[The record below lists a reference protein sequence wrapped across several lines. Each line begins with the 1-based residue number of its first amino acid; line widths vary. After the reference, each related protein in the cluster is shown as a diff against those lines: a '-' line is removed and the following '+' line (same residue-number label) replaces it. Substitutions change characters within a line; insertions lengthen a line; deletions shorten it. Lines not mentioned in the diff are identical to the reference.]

1 MEQISTRLEGL
12 IHALGHVFPA
22 VREYAA
28 LLYIL
33 LATSVIVL
41 FAFVLVWCGRHWLQP
56 HIRRWVNKTS
66 NQWDDFLFSS
76 GFFSRLNHLLPATG
90 MYALSQLLFQQY
102 DTVLTFWTRL
112 SAIYFLFIG
121 VFALFALLNAVES
134 IYNSSRLARRAS
146 ITGFIQIIKLAA
158 TLLAVILG
166 ISLLI
171 DKNPVYIVS
180 GFTALAAVLML
191 IFRDTI
197 LGFVA
202 GIQITAN
209 RMFTTGD
216 WIQISKFEV
225 DGEILELGLT
235 NVKVQNWDK
244 TISTLPTYSLT
255 NEAVRNW
262 RGMQESG
269 GRRIKRAIFID
280 MHSVKLVDAPLLT
293 RFQQI
298 RTLRHY
304 IDAKLQE
311 LRVYHQR
318 HDIDEQDLLNKRKLT
333 NIGTFRAYLEHYLRQ
348 HEGINT
354 QMTLMVRQLAPT
366 ELGLPLEI
374 YCFSKTKEWVGYE
387 QLQADI
393 FDHVLAMM
401 PFFDLRPYQR
411 DARLGERV
419 TQQ

>member
-1 MEQISTRLEGL
+1 MEQFTTTLEGFIQQL
-12 IHALGHVFPA
+12 SQAFPG
-22 VREYAA
+22 VSEYAV

-33 LATSVIVL
+33 LATSVILL

-76 GFFSRLNHLLPATG
+76 GFFARLNHLLPATG
-90 MYALSQLLFQQY
+90 IYALSQLLFQQY
-102 DTVLTFWTRL
+102 ETVLTFWTKL
-112 SAIYFLFIG
+112 SAVYFLFIG
-121 VFALFALLNAVES
+121 VFALFALLNAIEN

-280 MHSVKLVDAPLLT
+280 MHSVKLVDNTLLAH
-293 RFQQI
+293 FQQI

-304 IDAKLQE
+304 IEAKVQE
-311 LRVYHQR
+311 LREYHKN
-318 HDIDEQDLLNKRKLT
+318 HDIDEQDLLNNRKLT

-348 HEGINT
+348 HESINQ

-374 YCFSKTKEWVGYE
+374 YCFSKTKEWIGYE
-387 QLQADI
+387 KLQADI

-401 PFFDLRPYQR
+401 PFFNLHPYQR
-411 DARLGERV
+411 DARLGERI